1 MSAPRSVIAV
11 LALLATT
18 LAMPAAGQGVPVQRP
33 NPRAPRI
40 PRDSARQTPP
50 RDSARSGADTSRGRG
65 GETHDGP
72 KQRSNAAPA
81 ERIPGS
87 VRYRVTLNGFTAL
100 RQSYDH
106 PLQID
111 GKGDELYAAAWV
123 AEVDTASPEVA
134 KHWVVRSRTM
144 GDRNG
149 FANRVK
155 MGSASPLGGV
165 RTGDKYPIPAPWQR
179 KGGLAGDSLPMVLWE
194 GDMLPG
200 RSAVVITPTLWE
212 WDDNPEIFAYW
223 VVSRGA
229 VLERLTSAEV
239 LPSIVANKTWFPLDL
254 GSPGFVVRTNMSG
267 DARDRP
273 IGLDVGDGATSVGFA
288 TPKPVGP
295 YEVIARAAHP
305 IVEHIL
311 EGTRRT
317 QELADAYSPILAAIM
332 RRARNFAEPVEKGMA
347 TFIHLPWNSADAELV
362 REGLRQAEA
371 VRMQGSA
378 GGAASAVKPPPALN
392 QLLQI
397 MRSVQRSQAQRDNLF
412 FFEQTLVLTPEA
424 IEAAMT
430 YASTAGGRPPG
441 TLDVSYADYGPLQG
455 RYILHLQVE
464 RVP

>member
-11 LALLATT
+11 LAVLTST
-18 LAMPAAGQGVPVQRP
+18 LSLSAAGQGVPVQRP
-33 NPRAPRI
+33 TPRVPRV
-40 PRDSARQTPP
+40 PRDSAHPIPP
-50 RDSARSGADTSRGRG
+50 RDSARAGADTSRGRG
-65 GETHDGP
+65 VETHDGP
-72 KQRSNAAPA
+72 KQRSNTAPA

-100 RQSYDH
+100 RQTYDH

-111 GKGDELYAAAWV
+111 GKGDEVYAAAWV
-123 AEVDTASPEVA
+123 AEVDTASPELA
-134 KHWVVRSRTM
+134 KHWVVRTRTM
-144 GDRNG
+144 GDQNG
-149 FANRVK
+149 FANRVR

-165 RTGDKYPIPAPWQR
+165 RTGDKFPIPAPWQR

-194 GDMLPG
+194 GDLVPG

-239 LPSIVANKTWFPLDL
+239 LLSIVANKSWFPLDL

-273 IGLDVGDGATSVGFA
+273 IGLDVGEGATSVGFA

-295 YEVIARAAHP
+295 YEVIAGAAHP
-305 IVEHIL
+305 IVERIL
-311 EGTRRT
+311 EGTRRGK
-317 QELADAYSPILAAIM
+317 ELAGAYSGILAAIM
-332 RRARNFAEPVEKGMA
+332 RRARDFAEPVSRGMA
-347 TFIHLPWNSADAELV
+347 TFIHLPWTSDDAELV

-371 VRMQGSA
+371 VRMQGSNA
-378 GGAASAVKPPPALN
+378 NAAPPRPPSALN
-392 QLLQI
+392 QLLGI
-397 MRSVQRSQAQRDNLF
+397 MRSVQRRQSQRDNLF

-441 TLDVSYADYGPLQG
+441 TLDVSYADSAPLQG
-455 RYILHLQVE
+455 RYILHLQLE
-464 RVP
+464 RIP